1 MGWKPITQVDH
12 DQVKKAATGLRS
24 LMKVGVLAGLLVAL
38 MVFPLVALGGLSAK
52 AGMDAIDRLSL
63 ELGESTPP
71 QTTYVYAAD
80 GTTLISQFFDEFRR
94 NVPLEEVAPIMQKAV
109 ISAEDARFYDH
120 NGVDLKGIVRA
131 AAANRESGEVEQGAS
146 TLTMQYVRGA
156 LRLNAESSEEV
167 LAVTEQSAPRKVR
180 EMRLAMATE
189 EQLTKDEI
197 LERYL
202 NQVYFGHRAYGIY
215 AASFVYFSK
224 APGELSLAESATLA
238 GLIQAPSA
246 YDPTASDQTMAT
258 DRRNWVIDRMATLG
272 YITQH
277 QADETKAE
285 PLELNLSQPS
295 NSCMDLTKEAA
306 KYGFFCDFVRHWWR
320 SQPQFGETPR
330 EREHDL
336 RRGGY
341 TIITSIEPNLQDKVH
356 DRVVDTQGKDSRF
369 AHGSVAVEA
378 GTGRIKAMAVNR
390 NFDIDQSDN
399 GYHSHPSASAQGM
412 KGNYPNTV
420 NALLGG
426 GDMAG
431 YQAGST
437 FKMFTMLAALEEG
450 MPLNTKIYSPHRVS
464 TQYPVASGPASCGG
478 VWCPSNASGSMTGT
492 QTMWSGFG
500 KSVNTYFAQLIQRV
514 GADKAVHMAERL
526 GLHWRSDTDAYFADP
541 ERSSGWGAFTL
552 GVADTTP
559 LEMAGAYATV
569 AADGMYCEPTPVL
582 KAIDQDGQDI
592 PGAAPE
598 CHRELDEQV
607 ARAATDAALC
617 VTGAGAK
624 RGSCGSWST
633 ADGFAGQVGRQAA
646 GKTGTTD
653 STRAAWFVGYTPE
666 LAVASFMADP
676 DNPFNAVGDGN
687 AQKPIDTAAMTLREA
702 LKGEP
707 KQNFTPPK
715 GKIIGLPAF
724 SSS

>member
-1 MGWKPITQVDH
+1 MGWKAIAHIDRER
-12 DQVKKAATGLRS
+12 VKTAATGLRS
-24 LMKVGVLAGLLVAL
+24 LMKAGVLAGLLVAL
-38 MVFPLVALGGLSAK
+38 MLFPLVAMGGLSAK

-94 NVPLEEVAPIMQKAV
+94 NIPLEEVAPIMQKAV
-109 ISAEDARFYDH
+109 ISAEDSRFYDH

-131 AAANRESGEVEQGAS
+131 AAANRQSGEVEQGAS

-156 LRLNAESSEEV
+156 LRLNADSSEEV
-167 LAVTEQSAPRKVR
+167 LAVTEQTAPRKIR
-180 EMRLAMATE
+180 EIRLAMATE
-189 EQLTKDEI
+189 EQLSKDEI

-224 APGELSLAESATLA
+224 SPGELSLAEAATLA

-246 YDPTASDQTMAT
+246 YDPTVSDQTMAT

-272 YITQH
+272 YVTQR

-295 NSCMDLTKEAA
+295 NSCMDMSKKSA

-341 TIITSIEPNLQDKVH
+341 TIITSIEPNLQEKVH
-356 DRVVDTQGKDSRF
+356 KRVVDTQSNNSRF
-369 AHGSVAVEA
+369 AHGAVAVEA

-390 NFDIDQSDN
+390 KFDIDQSDN
-399 GYHSHPSASAQGM
+399 GAHSHPAANAKGM

-437 FKMFTMLAALEEG
+437 FKLFTMLAALEEG

-464 TQYPVASGPASCGG
+464 TQYPVGSGPASCGG
-478 VWCPSNASGSMTGT
+478 VWCPSNASKSMTGT
-492 QTMWSGFG
+492 QTMWTGFG

-541 ERSSGWGAFTL
+541 SRSAGWGAFTL

-559 LEMAGAYATV
+559 MEMAGAYATV
-569 AADGMYCEPTPVL
+569 AADGIYCEPTPVL
-582 KAIDQDGQDI
+582 KAIDQDGNDV
-592 PGAAPE
+592 PEAAPN
-598 CHRELDEQV
+598 CHRELDKEV

-624 RGSCGSWST
+624 KGSCGSWST
-633 ADGFAGQVGRQAA
+633 ADGFSSSVGRQAA

-666 LAVASFMADP
+666 LAVASFIADP

-687 AQKPIDTAAMTLREA
+687 AQKPIDTSAMTLKEA

-707 KQNFTPPK
+707 KQTFTPPK
-715 GKIIGLPAF
+715 GDVVR
-724 SSS
+724 

>member
-1 MGWKPITQVDH
+1 MGLKRNKRG
-12 DQVKKAATGLRS
+12 DQERAKEVATGLRS
-24 LMKVGVLAGLLVAL
+24 LMKVGILAGLLVAL

-52 AGMDAIDRLSL
+52 AGMDAVDRLSI
-63 ELGESTPP
+63 ELGESSPP

-94 NVPLEEVAPIMQKAV
+94 NVPLEEISPIMQKAV
-109 ISAEDARFYDH
+109 ISAEDSRFYSH
-120 NGVDLKGIVRA
+120 NGVDMKGIVRA
-131 AAANRESGEVEQGAS
+131 AAANQKSGEVEQGAS

-156 LRLNAESSEEV
+156 LRLNAETSEEV
-167 LAVTEQSAPRKVR
+167 LAVTEQSAPRKLR
-180 EMRLAMATE
+180 EIRLAMATE
-189 EQLTKDEI
+189 EQLSKEEI

-224 APGELSLAESATLA
+224 SPGELTLPEAATLA
-238 GLIQAPSA
+238 GLIQAPSS
-246 YDPTASDQTMAT
+246 YDPAASDKSMAT
-258 DRRNWVIDRMATLG
+258 DRRNWVIDRMKTLG
-272 YITQH
+272 YITER
-277 QADETKAE
+277 QATETKQQ
-285 PLELNLSQPS
+285 PIELNLSQPS
-295 NSCMDLTKEAA
+295 NSCMDLSKDAA

-330 EREHDL
+330 DREHDL

-341 TIITSIEPNLQDKVH
+341 TIITSIEPNIQDKVY
-356 DRVVDTQGKDSRF
+356 DRVVSTQSKDSRF
-369 AHGSVAVEA
+369 AHGVVAVEA
-378 GTGRIKAMAVNR
+378 GTGRVKAMAVNR
-390 NFDIDQSDN
+390 NFEIDQSDN
-399 GYHSHPSASAQGM
+399 GFHSHPSASAKGM

-426 GDMAG
+426 GDVAG

-464 TQYPVASGPASCGG
+464 TQYPVGSGPASCGG
-478 VWCPSNASGSMTGT
+478 VWCPSNASGAMTGT

-514 GADKAVHMAERL
+514 GADKAVKMAERL
-526 GLHWRSDTDAYFADP
+526 GLHWRSETDAYFADP

-559 LEMAGAYATV
+559 LEMAGAYATI
-569 AADGMYCEPTPVL
+569 AAEGMYCQPTPVL
-582 KAIDQDGQDI
+582 KAIDQNGRDLPQ
-592 PGAAPE
+592 AAPN
-598 CHRELDEQV
+598 CHRELDKQV

-624 RGSCGSWST
+624 KGSCGGWST
-633 ADGFAGQVGRQAA
+633 ADGFAKDVGRQAA

-666 LAVASFMADP
+666 LAVASFIADP

-687 AQKPIDTAAMTLREA
+687 AQKPIDTSALTLRTA
-702 LKGEP
+702 LKDKP
-707 KQNFTPPK
+707 VQQFTPPK
-715 GKIIGLPAF
+715 GKVVNGR
-724 SSS
+724 